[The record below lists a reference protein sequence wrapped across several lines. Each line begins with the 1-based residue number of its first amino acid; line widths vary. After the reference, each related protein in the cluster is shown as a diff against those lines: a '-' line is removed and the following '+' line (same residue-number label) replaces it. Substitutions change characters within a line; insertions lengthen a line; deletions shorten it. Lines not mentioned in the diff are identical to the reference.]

1 MKRIAFSIFLLLLV
15 VVFAS
20 GVSAAG
26 RTISDLA
33 DEYRNTEDVDGKLVL
48 LWAAVAANQ
57 EEHQEKLWGFND
69 FWLHDEL
76 ELGALLAVQ
85 DNPSP
90 RETDGFPEEARGKPC
105 IVLMDLQTDRARVS
119 ADLMLLLPL
128 DMIATSV
135 DEAEYAIVLHDEMV
149 KSDYN
154 YSPPA
159 TSYHHDYYA
168 YLVNLQSGEG
178 VRFWYHRQ
186 FAKRYGYSNE
196 LNADPMM
203 LADIWKE
210 IRPGIVDALVSYQAD
225 GSVLRYG
232 INGGNCFLQGYEGEP
247 VHIVIPEEMDGYP
260 VREIGAECFKDCRTL
275 ESVEIPG
282 SVSVIRKGAFE
293 ECRNL
298 SSVLFAEGLE
308 RIEDAAFEHTAI
320 TELRLPEGLR
330 DIGEHAFNRNNEIAT
345 LFIPGTVEDI
355 GSFAFYYCNKLTSVV
370 FGEGMRRFPE
380 GYFMDREGN
389 VEYVY
394 LPRSLTEGPY
404 IGDMY
409 EHVVVYAPE
418 GSHALKWAENN
429 GYETAACE
437 DPAEMPEVR
446 YVKAGNMDFRIINN
460 EAELEYYDASE
471 GPDGDE
477 DDSDEEDEDDDED
490 QEDRRSRVTIPGE
503 VSGYPV
509 TAILSKAFDHTAYDV
524 RIIVLPASVRRIKH
538 QAIEFSG
545 WYNSDMKAELYIPN
559 PETVLDSYSVSITMD
574 KWNSMTFF
582 APAGSPAEAYVRKM
596 AEYTEDTYYFVEWT
610 E

>member
-1 MKRIAFSIFLLLLV
+1 M
-15 VVFAS
+15 
-20 GVSAAG
+20 
-26 RTISDLA
+26 
-33 DEYRNTEDVDGKLVL
+33 
-48 LWAAVAANQ
+48 
-57 EEHQEKLWGFND
+57 
-69 FWLHDEL
+69 
-76 ELGALLAVQ
+76 
-85 DNPSP
+85 
-90 RETDGFPEEARGKPC
+90 
-105 IVLMDLQTDRARVS
+105 
-119 ADLMLLLPL
+119 
-128 DMIATSV
+128 
-135 DEAEYAIVLHDEMV
+135 
-149 KSDYN
+149 
-154 YSPPA
+154 
-159 TSYHHDYYA
+159 
-168 YLVNLQSGEG
+168 
-178 VRFWYHRQ
+178 
-186 FAKRYGYSNE
+186 
-196 LNADPMM
+196 
-203 LADIWKE
+203 
-210 IRPGIVDALVSYQAD
+210 
-225 GSVLRYG
+225 
-232 INGGNCFLQGYEGEP
+232 
-247 VHIVIPEEMDGYP
+247 EEMDGYP
-260 VREIGAECFKDCRTL
+260 VREIGVECFKDCRTL

-429 GYETAACE
+429 GYETVACE

-446 YVKAGNMDFRIINN
+446 YVKAGYMDFRIINN

-471 GPDGDE
+471 VPDGDE
-477 DDSDEEDEDDDED
+477 DDPDEEDEDDDED

-509 TAILSKAFDHTAYDV
+509 TALLSNAFDHTAYDV
-524 RIIVLPASVRRIKH
+524 RIIVLPASVRWIKH

-596 AEYTEDTYYFVEWT
+596 SEYTEDTYYFVEWT